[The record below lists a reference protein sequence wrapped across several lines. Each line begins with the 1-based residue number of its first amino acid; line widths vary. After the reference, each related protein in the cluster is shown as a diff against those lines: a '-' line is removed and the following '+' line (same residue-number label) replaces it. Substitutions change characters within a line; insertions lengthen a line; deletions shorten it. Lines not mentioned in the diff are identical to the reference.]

1 MCLKKNYSIACSGK
15 GKRTK
20 LWYVRK
26 KTFILDFCLFQ
37 KMIGIMRQLVA
48 KIPSKHRALI
58 LAVSVGM
65 AIVLL
70 LPSEQ
75 ASASR
80 TSNNNAL
87 EVGKRYSLDIPQSE
101 QQLTD
106 VAAPELNELAFAAEP
121 EDLLQWSN
129 LQVQRG
135 DVLSSLFSKANVS
148 QQTMLAILDLGNI
161 TKTLTK
167 LFPGETLEFGLN
179 ELGELTELRYAINK
193 LKTLR
198 VSRDQQGQ
206 FVAEEL
212 EKEVEHRQQFAS
224 AEIKSSFWN
233 SGIEAGLSDAQ
244 IMKLAGIFGWDIDF
258 GLDLRAGD
266 SFSVLYE
273 ANYVDGDFVGYGTIV
288 AAQFQ
293 NQGQVI
299 QAIRH
304 SDGNYYKPDGA
315 SMRQAFLRAPVSFQ
329 YVSSNFNPRR
339 LHPVLGTVRAHNG
352 VDYVAPVGTPIMA
365 AGDGRVT
372 HSGYNNLNGNY
383 VFIQH
388 ANNIVTKYL
397 HLSRRNVKVGQ
408 RIKQGDTL
416 GRLGATGRVTGA
428 HLHYEFL
435 LNGVHRNP
443 RTVKLPQATPLQG
456 PERELFIASAAP
468 IVAELQTKER
478 VLLARTAP

>member
-1 MCLKKNYSIACSGK
+1 
-15 GKRTK
+15 
-20 LWYVRK
+20 
-26 KTFILDFCLFQ
+26 
-37 KMIGIMRQLVA
+37 MRQLVA
-48 KIPSKHRALI
+48 KIPSQHRALI
-58 LAVSVGM
+58 LAVSVCL
-65 AIVLL
+65 AILLL

-75 ASASR
+75 AAASR
-80 TSNNNAL
+80 SSNSNAL
-87 EVGKRYSLDIPQSE
+87 EVGKRYSLAIPQNE
-101 QQLTD
+101 QQVADGETD
-106 VAAPELNELAFAAEP
+106 DTFEATYLDDIQP
-121 EDLLQWSN
+121 EDNLQWSI

-135 DVLSSLFSKANVS
+135 DVLSNLFRKANVS
-148 QQTMLAILDLGNI
+148 QQTMLAILALGDS

-179 ELGELTELRYAINK
+179 DQGELVELRYAINK
-193 LKTLR
+193 LKTLK
-198 VSRDQQGQ
+198 VSLEPQGT

-212 EKEVEHRQQFAS
+212 EKTVEHRQQFAS
-224 AEIKSSFWN
+224 AEIKSSFW
-233 SGIEAGLSDAQ
+233 SAGIEAGLSEAQ
-244 IMKLAGIFGWDIDF
+244 IMNLAGIFGWDIDF

-266 SFSVLYE
+266 TFSVLYQ
-273 ANYVDGDFVGYGTIV
+273 ANYVDGDFVGYGTIL

-304 SDGNYYKPDGA
+304 TDGNYYKPDGA

-339 LHPVLGTVRAHNG
+339 LHPVLGKVRAHNG

-383 VFIQH
+383 VFIKH

-397 HLSRRNVKVGQ
+397 HLSRRNVKTGDKV
-408 RIKQGDTL
+408 KQGETI

-456 PERELFIASAAP
+456 EERDLFIASATP
-468 IVAELQTKER
+468 ILAELQTKER
-478 VLLARTAP
+478 VLLAKVAP

>member
-1 MCLKKNYSIACSGK
+1 
-15 GKRTK
+15 
-20 LWYVRK
+20 
-26 KTFILDFCLFQ
+26 
-37 KMIGIMRQLVA
+37 MRQLVA
-48 KIPSKHRALI
+48 KIPSQHRALI
-58 LAVSVGM
+58 LAVSVCL
-65 AIVLL
+65 AIILL

-75 ASASR
+75 ASASKSSD
-80 TSNNNAL
+80 SNTL
-87 EVGKRYSLDIPQSE
+87 QIGKRYSLDIPTTVQPNTE
-101 QQLTD
+101 Q
-106 VAAPELNELAFAAEP
+106 AAAETSETLP
-121 EDLLQWSN
+121 DDLAEDHLQWTT

-135 DVLSSLFSKANVS
+135 DVLSNLFRKANLS
-148 QQTMLAILDLGNI
+148 QQTMLAVLALGDS

-179 ELGELTELRYAINK
+179 EQGELSELRYAINK
-193 LKTLR
+193 LKTLK
-198 VSRDQQGQ
+198 VSRNATGQ
-206 FVAEEL
+206 FEAEEL
-212 EKEVEHRQQFAS
+212 EKQVEHRQQFAS
-224 AEIKSSFWN
+224 AEIKNSFWN
-233 SGIEAGLSDAQ
+233 AGIEAGLSDAQ
-244 IMKLAGIFGWDIDF
+244 IMNLAGIFGWDIDF
-258 GLDLRAGD
+258 GLDIRAGD
-266 SFSVLYE
+266 SFSVLYQT
-273 ANYVDGDFVGYGTIV
+273 NYVDGDFVGYGTII

-299 QAIRH
+299 QAVRH

-329 YVSSNFNPRR
+329 YVSSNFNPNR
-339 LHPVLGTVRAHNG
+339 LHPVLGKVRAHNG

-397 HLSRRNVKVGQ
+397 HLSRRNVKTGQ
-408 RIKQGDTL
+408 RVKQSDTI

-456 PERELFIASAAP
+456 ADRELFIANAAP
-468 IVAELQTKER
+468 VLAELQTKER
-478 VLLARTAP
+478 VLLAKVAP